1 MSNSRVR
8 QPRRRFLKQVGIAAS
23 GAALGATASSRPA
36 RAATGVSAG
45 FSAGE
50 GVVDITPPLGIEMG
64 GFHRPP
70 GQERRIREV
79 RGPCSARAL
88 VLARGDT
95 RVAICSLDI
104 AAVGDAMASRIRAE
118 VARRTGIAADNV
130 RICATHTHSMPA
142 FCYLRQWG
150 AVPVEFMATV
160 EKRAVEAVRLAVADL
175 SPAELSLGKCRVEG
189 GNHNRTTKE
198 FKTDAAFGP
207 ASTDA
212 ERWLDTTLHALLFAR
227 SGGKRTLLWYHF
239 SAHAVCYA
247 DEAAGPDWPGAVAQ
261 KIRETEKLDA
271 SFLSGHC
278 GDVNPGDGSDW
289 RGEIRQTTA
298 AIWPALQKAIRAVK
312 PVKVDRLR
320 TARRSFRVPFD
331 MELFDRWRTA
341 YREKPAQCTGSEWV
355 DAGFA
360 ADWYRGNATRRA
372 SETHLPITT
381 SALALGPVGFYFHP
395 AELYSYYGLAIRRG
409 SPFADT
415 LSVGYTDGIIGY
427 LTDPTAYKAGEYAAM
442 VVPKILDYP
451 PFTPDA
457 AARLTDSAAALLRQA
472 AG

>member
-1 MSNSRVR
+1 MTLKRINRT
-8 QPRRRFLKQVGIAAS
+8 RRRFLKQVGGGLS
-23 GAALGATASSRPA
+23 GAVLCGSARPSPSS
-36 RAATGVSAG
+36 AAPTGPAG

-79 RGPCSARAL
+79 RQPCAVRAL
-88 VLARGDT
+88 VLAQGDT
-95 RVAICSLDI
+95 RAAVCSLDV

-118 VARRTGIAADNV
+118 VSRRTGIPADNV

-142 FCYLRQWG
+142 FCFLRQWG
-150 AVPVEFMATV
+150 AVPVEFMAAV
-160 EKRAVEAVRLAVADL
+160 EQRTVEAVRLALADL
-175 SPAELSLGKCRVEG
+175 APAELSLGKCRVEG
-189 GNHNRTTKE
+189 GNHNRTART
-198 FKTDAAFGP
+198 FKTDAAFG
-207 ASTDA
+207 ASSTDA
-212 ERWLDTTLHALLFAR
+212 ERWLDTTLHALLFSR
-227 SGGKRTLLWYHF
+227 TGGKRTLLWYHF
-239 SAHAVCYA
+239 SAHAVCFA
-247 DEAAGPDWPGAVAQ
+247 DEAAGPDWPGTVAR

-278 GDVNPGDGSDW
+278 GDVNPGDGRDW
-289 RGEIRQTTA
+289 RGEIHQTTA
-298 AIWPALQKAIRAVK
+298 AIRPALQKAIHAVK

-320 TARRSFRVPFD
+320 TVRESFRVPFD
-331 MELFDRWRTA
+331 MELFRRWLTA

-360 ADWYRGNATRRA
+360 ADWYRGNATRRS

-427 LTDPTAYKAGEYAAM
+427 LTDPNAYKAGEYAAM

-457 AARLTDSAAALLRQA
+457 ASRLTDSAGVLLRRV
-472 AG
+472 GG